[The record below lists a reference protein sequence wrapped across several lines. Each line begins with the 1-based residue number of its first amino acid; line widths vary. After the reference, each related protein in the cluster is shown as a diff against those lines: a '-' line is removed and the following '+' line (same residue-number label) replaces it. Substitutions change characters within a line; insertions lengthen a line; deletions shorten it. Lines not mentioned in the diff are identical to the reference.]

1 MMFRLARR
9 ERLHLERVIGI
20 LGGGTQTLVHLV
32 VLVPAA
38 LLVLH
43 SDLPVR
49 VVCWF
54 FKGRVSVVIIPAII
68 ACRCT
73 LWIFSVYSSI
83 TAPVRGFQISVDII
97 ILQYLAL
104 GLEEF
109 LSEQQSSDDETVEQE
124 EAVQN
129 VAEFRVVQWGRRLD
143 IG

>member
-1 MMFRLARR
+1 MMFLLARRR

-68 ACRCT
+68 ACRCST
-73 LWIFSVYSSI
+73 LWIPVYSPI
-83 TAPVRGFQISVDII
+83 TTSVRRFQISVDII
-97 ILQYLAL
+97 ILQYLA
-104 GLEEF
+104 LEEF

-124 EAVQN
+124 EAIQN
-129 VAEFRVVQWGRRLD
+129 VAEFRVVQWGHRLD